1 MQEEQV
7 VQGCPVIQKKEKKK
21 EKLIGHLILAMRDY
35 SSAISTDSKKQNTT
49 DDERNFYLSPFFTR
63 QCWTGCIAC
72 TGGATEIESNS
83 GRTS

>member
-7 VQGCPVIQKKEKKK
+7 VQGCPVIQKKGKKK

-49 DDERNFYLSPFFTR
+49 DDGKKFLLVAIFYKTMLDWLHCMHGR
-63 QCWTGCIAC
+63 
-72 TGGATEIESNS
+72 SN
-83 GRTS
+83 